1 MLSICTKRFV
11 RSAIGVSSIV
21 AAFNHLVKNNS
32 LGISLPLDIIKPTC
46 LPKEML
52 FEARLVVDPLEP
64 FKDWLENLGTE
75 KVFVVIQFCLNVGF

>member
-52 FEARLVVDPLEP
+52 FEARLVVDPVEP
-64 FKDWLENLGTE
+64 FKDCPENLGAE
-75 KVFVVIQFCLNVGF
+75 KVYLL